1 MKMLLSPI
9 SLILVGM
16 AFLFHFMPVI
26 PLVYFTIGIVTANI
40 AKYFRLREW
49 EKEML
54 VYKANKELANPDKS
68 IGKPDRPSGGEYFL
82 EYAVLALFWLP
93 ILIMTGVANT
103 NKYLKS
109 LKGKTEW
116 NYSNGTWDYPNW
128 ENSPT
133 NRNKHFNA

>member
-9 SLILVGM
+9 SFILIAV

-26 PLVYFTIGIVTANI
+26 PLAYFAIGIVTANI

-82 EYAVLALFWLP
+82 EYLVLGLFWLP
-93 ILIMTGVANT
+93 ILIMTGASNT

-116 NYSNGTWDYPNW
+116 NYSNGTWDYPGW
-128 ENSPT
+128 ENTST
-133 NRNKHFNA
+133 NRNKNFNA